1 MVLRFQKSRNYYS
14 HQGRVALMIEASTID
29 HMYFST
35 RILAGLL
42 FISSGSFEIASGQ
55 SIHASQDEMAQT
67 RSWSQAR
74 FDGATPT
81 KNRHSELL
89 VVDNHDPVQHN
100 ARNGK
105 PMVIA
110 GQTFTRGLY
119 CHAASKIVVGLPGP
133 GKKFQTLV
141 GVDSNSDTSGGRG
154 SVVFSVS
161 VGEKSV
167 YKSDVMREGMSARA
181 VEIPLAD
188 ASEFVLEIGDGGDGI
203 SCDQSDWA
211 DARVTLADGSEVWLG
226 DLPFADEAEQRFST
240 DPPFSF
246 NYDGKPSTDFIGK
259 WQIKRTSKSLDDA
272 RKEHTI
278 TYADAGTG
286 LTVRCVGVEYLDF
299 PTVEWTLHLT
309 NSGSSDTPIIENLR
323 PLDIQYQRNRSDEY
337 LLHHFRGTLVT
348 ARDLEP
354 LETVLKPSSKFH
366 LGSTDGRP
374 CSTTFPY
381 FNLNTGRG
389 GVIMAVGWPGQ
400 WSADFS
406 HDPALGLRISAGQ
419 DLTHFKLHPQ
429 EGVRTPLI
437 VLQFY
442 RGDWIRAQNVWRRW
456 MIAHNIPRPG
466 GNLPAPFFSPCSSH
480 QYAEMTQADEASQKT
495 FIDRYIEEG
504 LKPDYWWMDAGW
516 YKCDGSWPKTGT
528 WEVDDKRFPRGLRA
542 VSDHAHARQVK
553 TIVWFE
559 PERVAAN
566 TWLSDTHPEWLL
578 KSSPNQ
584 PREQDHLLDLGNPK
598 AFEWL
603 VEHMDSLIKSQ
614 GIDLYRQDY
623 NIGPI
628 GFWRN
633 NDADDRQG
641 ITEIKYVTGYLDYW
655 DELRRRN
662 PNMLIDSCASG
673 GHRNDLETMR
683 RAVPLLRS
691 DYIFEPV
698 GQQGH
703 TYGFAFWL
711 PFFGTGTKAL
721 DTYTIRSCLCSAI
734 IGCWDLRDKT
744 LDYNLLRRLF
754 AQWREAAPEY
764 YGDYH
769 PLTPYS
775 ITADS
780 WIAWQFNRPELGR
793 GIIQAYRRQD
803 CVYESARFKLVGL
816 DANKTYKVRNMDS
829 DRPDEFSGRELMEHG
844 VLVSIQDRPGS
855 AWFIFSEL

>member
-1 MVLRFQKSRNYYS
+1 MGSFVLFI
-14 HQGRVALMIEASTID
+14 QGITLY
-29 HMYFST
+29 HMKFP
-35 RILAGLL
+35 LGFFAGLL
-42 FISSGSFEIASGQ
+42 FLPLGAIGIASGQ
-55 SIHASQDEMAQT
+55 SIHASQEEMAQA
-67 RSWSQAR
+67 RHWSQAK
-74 FDGATPT
+74 FEGTVA
-81 KNRHSELL
+81 KENRRAELL
-89 VVDNHDPVQHN
+89 VVENNDPVQRN

-110 GQTFTRGLY
+110 GQSFNRGLY
-119 CHAASKIVVGLPGP
+119 CHAVSKIVVRLAGP
-133 GKKFQTLV
+133 AKKFQALV
-141 GVDSNSDTSGGRG
+141 GVDSNSNTSGARG
-154 SVVFSVS
+154 SVNFSVS
-161 VGEKSV
+161 VGGKSV
-167 YKSDVMREGMSARA
+167 YKSEVLREGMPAQA

-226 DLPFADEAEQRFST
+226 DLPFADETEQGFS
-240 DPPFSF
+240 DAPPFSF
-246 NYDGKPSTDFIGK
+246 KYDGKPSTDFIAK
-259 WQIKRTSKSLDDA
+259 WQITRASRSLDNA
-272 RKEHTI
+272 RTEHTVS
-278 TYADAGTG
+278 YSDSATG
-286 LTVRCVGVEYLDF
+286 LIIRCVGVEYLNF

-309 NSGSSDTPIIENLR
+309 NSGSTDTPIIENLR
-323 PLDIQYQRNRSDEY
+323 PLDIQYQRSRSGEY

-348 ARDLEP
+348 ASDLEP
-354 LETVLKPSSKFH
+354 LETVLKPSSNLH

-400 WSADFS
+400 WSADFAR
-406 HDPALGLRISAGQ
+406 DQALGLNISAGQ

-429 EGVRTPLI
+429 EAVRTPLM
-437 VLQFY
+437 VVQFY
-442 RGDWIRAQNVWRRW
+442 TGDWIRAQNIWRRW
-456 MIAHNIPRPG
+456 MITHNVPRPG
-466 GNLPAPFFSPCSSH
+466 GNLPTAFFSPCSSH
-480 QYAEMTQADEASQKT
+480 QYSEMTQADEASQKL

-542 VSDHAHARQVK
+542 VSDHAHGKQVK

-559 PERVAAN
+559 PERVAPN
-566 TWLSDTHPEWLL
+566 TWISTNHPEWLL

-584 PREQDHLLDLGNPK
+584 PQEQDHLLDLGNPK
-598 AFEWL
+598 AYTWL
-603 VEHMDSLIKSQ
+603 VDHMDSLIKSQ

-628 GFWRN
+628 AFWRN
-633 NDADDRQG
+633 TDTEDRQG
-641 ITEIKYVTGYLDYW
+641 ITEIKYVTGYLNYW
-655 DELRRRN
+655 DELIRRN
-662 PNMLIDSCASG
+662 PGLLIDSCASG

-711 PFFGTGTKAL
+711 PFFGTGTRAL
-721 DTYTIRSCLCSAI
+721 DTYTIRSCMCSAI

-754 AQWREAAPEY
+754 AQWREASPEF
-764 YGDYH
+764 YGDYN

-775 ITADS
+775 ITTDS
-780 WIAWQFNRPELGR
+780 WIAWQFSRPELGR

-816 DANKTYKVRNMDS
+816 DANKTYKVRNLDS
-829 DRPDEFSGRELMEHG
+829 DHTDELSGRELMDHG
-844 VLVSIQDRPGS
+844 VLVNIQDRPGS
-855 AWFIFSEL
+855 AWILFSER

>member
-1 MVLRFQKSRNYYS
+1 MKYTTTLVADKELFLSVTLSFFHVNSYSMKITLRTLIGLTFLVSE
-14 HQGRVALMIEASTID
+14 ALGFAS
-29 HMYFST
+29 SPP
-35 RILAGLL
+35 
-42 FISSGSFEIASGQ
+42 
-55 SIHASQDEMAQT
+55 IHASQAEMSQVHN
-67 RSWSQAR
+67 WSQAK
-74 FDGATPT
+74 FEGTVP
-81 KNRHSELL
+81 KENRRSELL
-89 VVDNHDPVQHN
+89 VIQNNDPVQRN
-100 ARNGK
+100 SRNGK
-105 PMVIA
+105 SMVIA

-119 CHAASKIVVGLPGP
+119 CHAVSKIVVRLSGP
-133 GKKFQTLV
+133 ATKFQALM

-154 SVVFSVS
+154 SVVFSIS
-161 VGEKSV
+161 AGGKSIF
-167 YKSDVMREGMSARA
+167 KSDLIREGMAAKA
-181 VEIPLAD
+181 VEIPLSG
-188 ASEFVLEIGDGGDGI
+188 ASEFILEISDGGDGI

-211 DARVTLADGSEVWLG
+211 DARVTMADGSEVWLG
-226 DLPFADEAEQRFST
+226 DLPFADESEPRFSDT
-240 DPPFSF
+240 PPFSF
-246 NYDGKPSTDFIGK
+246 TYGGKASADFIGT
-259 WQIKRTSKSLDDA
+259 WQVQRVSRSVDKART
-272 RKEHTI
+272 EHTV
-278 TYADAGTG
+278 TYTDPSTG
-286 LTVRCVGVEYLDF
+286 LIICCVGVEYLDF

-309 NSGSSDTPIIENLR
+309 NSGASDTPIIENIR
-323 PLDIQYQRNRSDEY
+323 PLDIEFQRGRSGEY

-354 LETVLKPSSKFH
+354 LETALEPSAKLH

-406 HDPALGLRISAGQ
+406 RDQALGLRVTAGQ

-429 EGVRTPLI
+429 EGVRTPLM

-442 RGDWIRAQNVWRRW
+442 SGDWIRAQNIWRRW
-456 MIAHNIPRPG
+456 MVAHNVPRPG
-466 GNLPAPFFSPCSSH
+466 GTLPAPFFSPCSSH
-480 QYAEMTQADEASQKT
+480 QYAEMTQADEASQKL

-542 VSDHAHARQVK
+542 VSDHAHAKNVK

-559 PERVAAN
+559 PERVAPN
-566 TWLSDTHPEWLL
+566 TWISTNHPEWLL

-584 PREQDHLLDLGNPK
+584 PQEQDHLLDLGNPK
-598 AFEWL
+598 VFEWL

-628 GFWRN
+628 SFWRN
-633 NDADDRQG
+633 SDAEDRQG
-641 ITEIKYVTGYLDYW
+641 ITEIKYVTGYLNYW

-721 DTYTIRSCLCSAI
+721 DTYTIRSCMGSAI
-734 IGCWDLRDKT
+734 IGCWDLRDKS

-754 AQWREAAPEY
+754 AQWREASPEL

-775 ITADS
+775 ITTDS

-793 GIIQAYRRQD
+793 GIVQAYRRQD
-803 CVYESARFKLVGL
+803 CVYESARFKLSGM
-816 DANKTYKVRNMDS
+816 DAQKIYKVRNLDS
-829 DRPDEFSGRELMEHG
+829 DHTEELSGRELMDHG
-844 VLVSIQDRPGS
+844 LRINIPDTPGS
-855 AWFIFSEL
+855 AWFVFSER